1 MMMTEDNLEI
11 LEDTIDQILMTQ
23 ENPANPTKETRTEE
37 EEIVKEI
44 EIEKVHIMED
54 PLTTEK
60 EVDTDPDQEVE
71 MC

>member
-1 MMMTEDNLEI
+1 MMTEDNLEI
-11 LEDTIDQILMTQ
+11 QEDIIDQILMTQ
-23 ENPANPTKETRTEE
+23 ENPANPTKETRIEE

-54 PLTTEK
+54 PRTIEK